1 MNERQIVRET
11 YDHATTLATVIRT
24 IEGLVQDWEIDEPI
38 DARTKVVADLG
49 FESVDLIQMIGALEE
64 SFRAHRL
71 SLVDMLVVDG
81 RYVDDLSIAQIADG
95 VSMRLRQKLGMV
107 G

>member
-11 YDHATTLATVIRT
+11 SDHANTLATVIRT

-38 DARTKVVADLG
+38 DSDTKVVADLG

-64 SFRAHRL
+64 SFRVHRL

-95 VSMRLRQKLGMV
+95 VSLRLRQKLGML